1 MNIKCIFRILFI
13 FIICISISLKT
24 FADDF
29 LEDSI
34 SNDNLGEIQT
44 SNNISNIPKINARHA
59 VIYDRAS
66 STILYGKSENEQC
79 KMASTTKIMTAI
91 VVLEKV
97 QNLDEFVT
105 ISKKAA
111 GTGGSRLGLST
122 NDKITVKNLLYGL
135 MMRSGND
142 AAVALAEYVGGSI
155 EGFSILMNDKAS
167 SLLLENTHFV
177 TPHGL
182 DNDDHYT
189 TAYELAK
196 LTDYALSNKTFA
208 KIVNT
213 QSHTIYINNSPQTL
227 SNTNELLGNLNG
239 VYGVKTG
246 FTNGANRCLVTSCK
260 RGNLDIICVVLGC
273 DTKKDRTKDSI
284 NLINY
289 IFDNYTMVNV
299 ENIIL
304 KDFNNWKIHHLNSF
318 TINKG
323 ISSRVDLELN
333 ISEIPYSNI
342 AINKNSVDTI
352 STSITFNPYFEAPL
366 PYNTILGKLVLKIN
380 DTEYFEINISN
391 KNEIKKK
398 NFFDYWFYFIVNY
411 FNIQNTNLSNNM
423 YS

>member
-1 MNIKCIFRILFI
+1 
-13 FIICISISLKT
+13 
-24 FADDF
+24 
-29 LEDSI
+29 
-34 SNDNLGEIQT
+34 
-44 SNNISNIPKINARHA
+44 
-59 VIYDRAS
+59 
-66 STILYGKSENEQC
+66 
-79 KMASTTKIMTAI
+79 
-91 VVLEKV
+91 
-97 QNLDEFVT
+97 
-105 ISKKAA
+105 
-111 GTGGSRLGLST
+111 
-122 NDKITVKNLLYGL
+122 
-135 MMRSGND
+135 
-142 AAVALAEYVGGSI
+142 
-155 EGFSILMNDKAS
+155 MNDKAS

-273 DTKKDRTKDSI
+273 DTKKNRTKDSI

-323 ISSRVDLELN
+323 IHSNVDLELN

-342 AINKNSVDTI
+342 AINKSSVDTI

-366 PYNTILGKLVLKIN
+366 PYKTILGKLVLKIS

-398 NFFDYWFYFIVNY
+398 NFFDYWLDFIINY